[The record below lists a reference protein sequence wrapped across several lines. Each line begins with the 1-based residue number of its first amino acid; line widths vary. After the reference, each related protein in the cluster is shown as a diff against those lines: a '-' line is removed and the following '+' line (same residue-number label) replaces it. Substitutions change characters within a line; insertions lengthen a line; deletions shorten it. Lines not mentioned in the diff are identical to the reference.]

1 MIRLADFCYRRRRY
15 VLGAW
20 VLAFV
25 AIMIAGGALPAEHR
39 ANYQTPGAESG
50 DAYRLLGERFPARKG
65 DSVKLVFA
73 GNIDDPAVRA
83 EADRVMAQAA
93 ARPHVTGVSSPYAP
107 EGATQVA
114 ANRQVAYA
122 EVYFDQTFDKL
133 INSDPKFQAHFL
145 EAVDHGR
152 LENPALQVEVTTFV
166 AEQTLGSEF
175 IGLIFAAFILLLA
188 FGSALAMGLPILTAL
203 FGLGIGATLGGIASR
218 FVETPEWAATVAT
231 MIGLGVGIDYALF
244 IITRYRQG
252 LATGLSPREANLTA
266 MGTAGRAVLFAG
278 GTVVISLLGML
289 TMGLSYLDGV
299 AASAVFAVLVML
311 AASLTLLPAIL
322 GFVGRNIDKLKVP
335 FTGRSSHQ
343 GTNAFWYRWS
353 RVVQRRPWVAFAG
366 GALVLLIITTPVLSL
381 RFGFPD
387 EGNNLPKETSRK
399 AYDLLSSGFGPG
411 FNGPLLMV
419 VDVTDAANRDGAVGR
434 LTAAAQATDGVA
446 FVAPAVFNAAGDT
459 AIINVFPD
467 NKPQDEA
474 TGDLV
479 HRLRDTVIPASIAG
493 TDATV
498 DVGGF
503 TAISIDQTDYI
514 TKRLPIFI
522 GSVVLLSFFLLT
534 TVFRSPLVA
543 LKAGIMNLL
552 SIAAAYGVMSYA
564 VQGTW
569 LGNLLNIPE
578 TPIPAFVPMIMFAI
592 LFGLSMD
599 YEVFLLSRIR
609 EEYLR
614 TGDNGVAVADG
625 LAATARVITA
635 AAAIMVF
642 VFGVFI
648 FDPNVFIKQIG
659 LGLTTA
665 VLVDATIVRMVLV
678 PATMELLGNANW
690 WMPTMARQAP
700 ARGPHRGRGL
710 GAGRAGHAR
719 WPATSS
725 PPAAGNHPSTTGA
738 AAPQLAGGRR
748 GPLTWAHG
756 PDAGAGAHPRVP
768 HGEGAHHPRQLPPHP
783 QRPDVGVQPDH
794 QPPPGEQ
801 AGRGHGEQRPASTC
815 GG

>member
-1 MIRLADFCYRRRRY
+1 VIRLADFCYRRRRY
-15 VLGAW
+15 VLLAW
-20 VLAFV
+20 ILVFV
-25 AIMIAGGALPAEHR
+25 GVIVAGGALPAEHR

-50 DAYRLLGERFPARKG
+50 KAYALLNQRFPARQG
-65 DSVKLVFA
+65 DSIKLVFS
-73 GNIDDPAVRA
+73 GKIDDPAVRSKI
-83 EADRVMAQAA
+83 EAVIAQAS

-107 EGATQVA
+107 EASAQISA
-114 ANRQVAYA
+114 DHSVAYA
-122 EVYFDQTFDKL
+122 DVFFDLTFDKL
-133 INSDPKFQAHFL
+133 ANADPKFQKNFL
-145 EAVDHGR
+145 AAVDHGKTPT
-152 LENPALQVEVTTFV
+152 LDVEVSTFV
-166 AEQTLGSEF
+166 AEQTVGSEF
-175 IGLIFAAFILLLA
+175 IGLIAAAFILLLA

-203 FGLGIGATLGGIASR
+203 FGLGIGATLGGIGSR

-252 LATGLSPREANLTA
+252 LAGGMSPREANLTA

-289 TMGLSYLDGV
+289 TMGLSYLNGV
-299 AASAVFAVLVML
+299 AMSAVFAVLTML
-311 AASLTLLPAIL
+311 TASLTLLPAVL
-322 GFVGRNIDKLKVP
+322 GFVGTNIDRLRVP
-335 FTGRSSHQ
+335 FTGRASHQ
-343 GTNAFWYRWS
+343 GTHSFWYRWS
-353 RVVQRRPWVAFAG
+353 RVVQRRPWFAFG
-366 GALVLLIITTPVLSL
+366 GAALVLVIITLPLLSL

-387 EGNNLPKETSRK
+387 EGNNLKGETSRQ
-399 AYDLLSSGFGPG
+399 AYDLLSTGFGPG

-419 VDVTDAANRDGAVGR
+419 ADLQGAADPKATVARLADAAR
-434 LTAAAQATDGVA
+434 ATEGVA
-446 FVAPAVFNAAGDT
+446 FVAPAVPSPAGDT
-459 AIINVFPD
+459 AIINVFPKG
-467 NKPQDEA
+467 KPQDAA
-474 TGDLV
+474 TSKLV
-479 HRLRDTVIPASIAG
+479 HRLRDTVIPTAV
-493 TDATV
+493 DATGAKV
-498 DVGGF
+498 FVGGF

-522 GSVVLLSFFLLT
+522 GSVVLLSFILLT

-569 LGNLLNIPE
+569 LGHALDIPE

-614 TGDNGVAVADG
+614 TGDNGLAVADG
-625 LAATARVITA
+625 LAVTARVITA
-635 AAAIMVF
+635 AAAIMVS

-690 WMPTMARQAP
+690 WMPRWLDRILPEVHIEGEAAVQAEL
-700 ARGPHRGRGL
+700 ATL
-710 GAGRAGHAR
+710 LASEELTAGRR
-719 WPATSS
+719 
-725 PPAAGNHPSTTGA
+725 
-738 AAPQLAGGRR
+738 
-748 GPLTWAHG
+748 
-756 PDAGAGAHPRVP
+756 
-768 HGEGAHHPRQLPPHP
+768 
-783 QRPDVGVQPDH
+783 
-794 QPPPGEQ
+794 
-801 AGRGHGEQRPASTC
+801 
-815 GG
+815 

>member
-1 MIRLADFCYRRRRY
+1 MIRLADFCYRRRRS
-15 VLGAW
+15 VLGLW
-20 VLAFV
+20 VLVFV
-25 AIMIAGGALPAEHR
+25 GVMVAGGSLPAKHR

-50 DAYRLLGERFPARKG
+50 KAYSLLNERFPSRKG
-65 DSVKLVFA
+65 DSIKIVFA
-73 GNIDDPAVRA
+73 GAIDDSAVK
-83 EADRVMAQAA
+83 AQVEKVIGQASS
-93 ARPHVTGVSSPYAP
+93 RPHVTGVSNPYAP
-107 EGATQVA
+107 EAASQVSA
-114 ANRQVAYA
+114 DRHVAYA

-133 INSDPKFQAHFL
+133 ANSDPKFQKNFL
-145 EAVDHGR
+145 DAVEHGR
-152 LENPALQVEVTTFV
+152 TPTLDVEVSTFV

-188 FGSALAMGLPILTAL
+188 FGSALAMGLPIVTAL

-252 LATGLSPREANLTA
+252 LASGMSPREANITA

-289 TMGLSYLDGV
+289 TMGLSYLNGV
-299 AASAVFAVLVML
+299 ATSAVLAVLTML
-311 AASLTLLPAIL
+311 AASLTLLPAVL
-322 GFVGRNIDKLKVP
+322 GFVGKNIDRLKVP
-335 FTGRSSHQ
+335 LTGRSSHQ

-353 RVVQRRPWVAFAG
+353 RVVQRRPWFAFAG
-366 GALVLLIITTPVLSL
+366 GAIVLLIITLPLLSL

-387 EGNNLPKETSRK
+387 EGNNLPQETSRQ
-399 AYDLLSSGFGPG
+399 AYDLLSTGFGPG

-419 VDVTDAANRDGAVGR
+419 VDVKDAATSDGTVGR
-434 LTAAAQATDGVA
+434 LTAAARSTAGVA
-446 FVAPAVFNAAGDT
+446 FVAPAVFNEARDT
-459 AIINVFPD
+459 AIINVFPE

-474 TGDLV
+474 TAKLV
-479 HRLRDTVIPASIAG
+479 HRLRDTVIPATVAG

-564 VQGTW
+564 VQDSW
-569 LGNLLNIPE
+569 LGHLLKIPE

-659 LGLTTA
+659 LGLTAA
-665 VLVDATIVRMVLV
+665 VLVDATIVRMILV

-690 WMPTMARQAP
+690 WIPGWLDRLLPEVHIEGEASVQAEL
-700 ARGPHRGRGL
+700 ATL
-710 GAGRAGHAR
+710 LASEELTAGRR
-719 WPATSS
+719 
-725 PPAAGNHPSTTGA
+725 
-738 AAPQLAGGRR
+738 
-748 GPLTWAHG
+748 
-756 PDAGAGAHPRVP
+756 
-768 HGEGAHHPRQLPPHP
+768 
-783 QRPDVGVQPDH
+783 
-794 QPPPGEQ
+794 
-801 AGRGHGEQRPASTC
+801 
-815 GG
+815 